1 MGQDPNLMNG
11 PLSGY
16 RIVDLTTVVLGPYAT
31 RILGDLGA
39 DVVKVEPPEGDMLRE
54 IGPRKSPGMAP
65 IHLALGSSKR
75 SVVLDLKRPRARD
88 ALMRLVA
95 GADAFVH
102 SMRPGAIARLGLT
115 YDEIRAVRP
124 DIVYCGA
131 CGFGSGGP
139 YAGRPAYDDLIQG
152 MCGIADL
159 MGRVTGGPPRYAPTI
174 VADKTVGLF
183 VANAVLA
190 ALLHRERTG
199 EGQEIEVP
207 MYETM
212 VSYVMVEHLWE
223 RAVRPDDGAVGY
235 VRMLAPNRRPF
246 RTRDGY
252 LCMLA
257 YTDRHW
263 KAFFALAGRPELSA
277 DPASRTSPAGP
288 RTSPSCMRRP
298 RSCWGRGRPRNG
310 SRTSRR
316 RRFRPVPSTPSR
328 TCSPI
333 PTSPARTSSGAST
346 IRASV
351 RPFRSVPRPASPAR
365 PRRCAAPPPSSGST
379 PWRCCAREGSTRP
392 RSTASS
398 ATAAPSSPDRRVG
411 LRFRCGPAPTV
422 DETREAPWVGFQAH
436 VKRLM
441 LAKAGPRLGVAG

>member
-1 MGQDPNLMNG
+1 MDG

-75 SVVLDLKRPRARD
+75 SVVLDLKRPAARG

-95 GADAFVH
+95 GSDAFVH

-115 YDEIRAVRP
+115 YDELRAVRP

-190 ALLHRERTG
+190 ALVHRERTG

-212 VSYVMVEHLWE
+212 VSYLLVEHLWE
-223 RAVRPDDGAVGY
+223 RTVRPDDGALGY

-252 LCMLA
+252 ICMLA

-263 KAFFALAGRPELSA
+263 KAFFALAGCPQRSA
-277 DPASRTSPAGP
+277 DPRYATISGRTENVAELYAEVEELLGERTSGEWLADLERADIPAGP
-288 RTSPSCMRRP
+288 VNALEDLLADPHLAGQELFRRVHHPSEDETLQIGPPARFSRSPADVRRP
-298 RSCWGRGRPRNG
+298 
-310 SRTSRR
+310 
-316 RRFRPVPSTPSR
+316 
-328 TCSPI
+328 
-333 PTSPARTSSGAST
+333 
-346 IRASV
+346 
-351 RPFRSVPRPASPAR
+351 
-365 PRRCAAPPPSSGST
+365 APLLGQH
-379 PWRCCAREGSTRP
+379 
-392 RSTASS
+392 TAE
-398 ATAAPSSPDRRVG
+398 V
-411 LRFRCGPAPTV
+411 L
-422 DETREAPWVGFQAH
+422 REAG
-436 VKRLM
+436 
-441 LAKAGPRLGVAG
+441 LAESEIDALLRHGEARQS

>member
-1 MGQDPNLMNG
+1 MNG

-31 RILGDLGA
+31 RILGDMGA
-39 DVVKVEPPEGDMLRE
+39 EVVKVEPPEGDMLRE

-75 SVVLDLKRPRARD
+75 SVVLDLKRPRARA
-88 ALMRLVA
+88 ALMRLAA

-102 SMRPGAIARLGLT
+102 SMRAGAIARLGLT

-207 MYETM
+207 MFETM

-223 RAVRPDDGAVGY
+223 RTLRPDDGTLGY

-263 KAFFALAGRPELSA
+263 KAFFALAGCPELSA
-277 DPASRTSPAGP
+277 DPRYANISARTENVVELYATAEELLGERTTADWLADLEEAEIPAGPVNALEDLLTDPHLAGQELFRRVDHPSEADTLQIGPTVRFSRSPAGV
-288 RTSPSCMRRP
+288 RRP
-298 RSCWGRGRPRNG
+298 
-310 SRTSRR
+310 
-316 RRFRPVPSTPSR
+316 
-328 TCSPI
+328 
-333 PTSPARTSSGAST
+333 A
-346 IRASV
+346 
-351 RPFRSVPRPASPAR
+351 
-365 PRRCAAPPPSSGST
+365 
-379 PWRCCAREGSTRP
+379 
-392 RSTASS
+392 
-398 ATAAPSSPDRRVG
+398 
-411 LRFRCGPAPTV
+411 
-422 DETREAPWVGFQAH
+422 
-436 VKRLM
+436 
-441 LAKAGPRLGVAG
+441 PRLGEHTVQVLREAGLDENAIDDLLDEGEAVQS

>member
-1 MGQDPNLMNG
+1 MNG

-31 RILGDLGA
+31 RILGDMGA
-39 DVVKVEPPEGDMLRE
+39 DVVKVEPPEGDMLRD
-54 IGPRKSPGMAP
+54 IGPSRSPGMAP

-75 SVVLDLKRPRARD
+75 SLVLDLKRPRARD

-115 YDEIRAVRP
+115 YEEVRATRA

-183 VANAVLA
+183 VANSVLA

-223 RAVRPDDGAVGY
+223 RTMRPDDGALGY

-252 LCMLA
+252 MCMLA

-263 KAFFALAGRPELSA
+263 RAFFELAGCPELSA
-277 DPASRTSPAGP
+277 DPRYAHISARTENVAELYARVERLLGERTTAEWLEVLERAEIPAGP
-288 RTSPSCMRRP
+288 VNTLEDLLADPHLSGQDLFRRVDHPSEDETLQIGPPARFSRSPAAVRRP
-298 RSCWGRGRPRNG
+298 
-310 SRTSRR
+310 
-316 RRFRPVPSTPSR
+316 
-328 TCSPI
+328 
-333 PTSPARTSSGAST
+333 A
-346 IRASV
+346 
-351 RPFRSVPRPASPAR
+351 
-365 PRRCAAPPPSSGST
+365 
-379 PWRCCAREGSTRP
+379 
-392 RSTASS
+392 
-398 ATAAPSSPDRRVG
+398 
-411 LRFRCGPAPTV
+411 
-422 DETREAPWVGFQAH
+422 
-436 VKRLM
+436 
-441 LAKAGPRLGVAG
+441 PRLGEHTAEVLREAGLDPTEIDRLLHEGAAVQS

>member
-1 MGQDPNLMNG
+1 MNG

-75 SVVLDLKRPRARD
+75 SAVLDLKRPRARA

-102 SMRPGAIARLGLT
+102 SMRPGALARLGLT
-115 YDEIRAVRP
+115 YGEIEAVRP

-207 MYETM
+207 MFETM
-212 VSYVMVEHLWE
+212 VSYVLIEHLWE
-223 RAVRPDDGAVGY
+223 RTVRPDDGTLGY

-252 LCMLA
+252 MCMLA

-263 KAFFALAGRPELSA
+263 KAFFGLAGCPELSA
-277 DPASRTSPAGP
+277 DPRYATISARTENVAELYATAEELLGERTTAEWQAALEEAEIPAGP
-288 RTSPSCMRRP
+288 VNALEDLLTDPHLAGQEFFRRVDHPSEDDTLQIGPTTRFSRSPAEVRRP
-298 RSCWGRGRPRNG
+298 
-310 SRTSRR
+310 
-316 RRFRPVPSTPSR
+316 
-328 TCSPI
+328 
-333 PTSPARTSSGAST
+333 A
-346 IRASV
+346 
-351 RPFRSVPRPASPAR
+351 
-365 PRRCAAPPPSSGST
+365 
-379 PWRCCAREGSTRP
+379 
-392 RSTASS
+392 
-398 ATAAPSSPDRRVG
+398 
-411 LRFRCGPAPTV
+411 
-422 DETREAPWVGFQAH
+422 
-436 VKRLM
+436 
-441 LAKAGPRLGVAG
+441 PRLGEHTVQVLREAGLDENEVDDLLGEGEAVQS

>member
-1 MGQDPNLMNG
+1 MKG
-11 PLSGY
+11 PLSGC
-16 RIVDLTTVVLGPYAT
+16 RIIDLTTVVLGPYAT

-39 DVVKVEPPEGDMLRE
+39 DIIKVEPPEGDMLRD
-54 IGPRKSPGMAP
+54 IGPCKTPGMAP

-75 SVVLDLKRPRARD
+75 SVVLDLKRPRARA

-95 GADAFVH
+95 EADAFVH
-102 SMRPGAIARLGLT
+102 SMRPGALTRLGLT
-115 YDEIRAVRP
+115 YDDIRGVNP

-199 EGQEIEVP
+199 EGQEVEVP
-207 MYETM
+207 MFETM

-223 RAVRPDDGAVGY
+223 RTVRPDDGALGY

-252 LCMLA
+252 ICMLA

-263 KAFFALAGRPELSA
+263 KSFFALAGCPELSA
-277 DPASRTSPAGP
+277 DPRYADISARTENVAELYAVAEELLGGRTTAEWLADLETAEVPAGP
-288 RTSPSCMRRP
+288 VNALEDLLADPHLVGQDLIRRVDHPSEDETLQIGPPGRFSRSPATVRRP
-298 RSCWGRGRPRNG
+298 APLLGEHTVQVLGEAGLEEAEIDGLLRD
-310 SRTSRR
+310 
-316 RRFRPVPSTPSR
+316 
-328 TCSPI
+328 
-333 PTSPARTSSGAST
+333 GAA
-346 IRASV
+346 I
-351 RPFRSVPRPASPAR
+351 
-365 PRRCAAPPPSSGST
+365 
-379 PWRCCAREGSTRP
+379 
-392 RSTASS
+392 
-398 ATAAPSSPDRRVG
+398 
-411 LRFRCGPAPTV
+411 
-422 DETREAPWVGFQAH
+422 QA
-436 VKRLM
+436 
-441 LAKAGPRLGVAG
+441 

>member
-1 MGQDPNLMNG
+1 MNG

-31 RILGDLGA
+31 RILGDMGA
-39 DVVKVEPPEGDMLRE
+39 DVVKVEPPEGDMLRD
-54 IGPRKSPGMAP
+54 IGPSKSRGMAP

-75 SVVLDLKRPRARD
+75 SAVLDLKQPRARD
-88 ALMRLVA
+88 ALLRLVA

-102 SMRPGAIARLGLT
+102 SMRPGAIARLGIT
-115 YDEIRAVRP
+115 YDEIRAARA

-139 YAGRPAYDDLIQG
+139 YAGRLAYDDLIQG

-207 MYETM
+207 MFETM
-212 VSYVMVEHLWE
+212 VSYVLVEHLWE
-223 RAVRPDDGAVGY
+223 RTVRPDDGALGY

-252 LCMLA
+252 MCMLA

-263 KAFFALAGRPELSA
+263 KSFFGLAGCPERAADPRYTTISGRTENVAELYAEVEELLGERATAEWLAALEEAEIPAGPVNSLEDLLGDPHLAGREIFRRVDHPSEGDILEVG
-277 DPASRTSPAGP
+277 PAARFSR
-288 RTSPSCMRRP
+288 SPSAVRRP
-298 RSCWGRGRPRNG
+298 
-310 SRTSRR
+310 
-316 RRFRPVPSTPSR
+316 
-328 TCSPI
+328 
-333 PTSPARTSSGAST
+333 
-346 IRASV
+346 
-351 RPFRSVPRPASPAR
+351 
-365 PRRCAAPPPSSGST
+365 APLLG
-379 PWRCCAREGSTRP
+379 EH
-392 RSTASS
+392 
-398 ATAAPSSPDRRVG
+398 
-411 LRFRCGPAPTV
+411 TV
-422 DETREAPWVGFQAH
+422 QVLREAGLDEAEIDVLLRDGEA
-436 VKRLM
+436 VRS
-441 LAKAGPRLGVAG
+441 

>member
-1 MGQDPNLMNG
+1 
-11 PLSGY
+11 
-16 RIVDLTTVVLGPYAT
+16 
-31 RILGDLGA
+31 
-39 DVVKVEPPEGDMLRE
+39 
-54 IGPRKSPGMAP
+54 MAP

-75 SVVLDLKRPRARD
+75 SVVLDLKRSRARP

-102 SMRPGAIARLGLT
+102 SMRPGAIARLGLA
-115 YDEIRAVRP
+115 YEDLRAARP

-199 EGQEIEVP
+199 EGQEVEVP
-207 MYETM
+207 MFETM

-223 RAVRPDDGAVGY
+223 RTVRPDDGALGY

-252 LCMLA
+252 MCMLA

-263 KAFFALAGRPELSA
+263 KSFFALGGRPELTEDPRYATISA
-277 DPASRTSPAGP
+277 RTENVTELYAVAEELLGERTTVEWLAELEKAEVPAGP
-288 RTSPSCMRRP
+288 VNALGDLLADPHLAGQDLIRRVDHPTEEEILQIGPSVRF
-298 RSCWGRGRPRNG
+298 
-310 SRTSRR
+310 SR
-316 RRFRPVPSTPSR
+316 
-328 TCSPI
+328 
-333 PTSPARTSSGAST
+333 SPAA
-346 IRASV
+346 V
-351 RPFRSVPRPASPAR
+351 RH
-365 PRRCAAPPPSSGST
+365 
-379 PWRCCAREGSTRP
+379 
-392 RSTASS
+392 
-398 ATAAPSSPDRRVG
+398 
-411 LRFRCGPAPTV
+411 PAPLLGEHTV
-422 DETREAPWVGFQAH
+422 EVLGEAGLDEGEIDALLQDGAAIQA
-436 VKRLM
+436 
-441 LAKAGPRLGVAG
+441 

>member
-1 MGQDPNLMNG
+1 MNG

-31 RILGDLGA
+31 RILGDMGA
-39 DVVKVEPPEGDMLRE
+39 NIIKVEPPEGDMLRE

-65 IHLALGSSKR
+65 IHLSLGSSKR
-75 SVVLDLKRPRARD
+75 SVVLDLKRPRARS

-95 GADAFVH
+95 GSDAFVH
-102 SMRPGAIARLGLT
+102 SMRPGAIARLGLS
-115 YDEIRAVRP
+115 YEDLRGARP
-124 DIVYCGA
+124 DLVYCRA

-183 VANAVLA
+183 VANALLA

-199 EGQEIEVP
+199 EGQEVEVP
-207 MYETM
+207 MFETM

-223 RAVRPDDGAVGY
+223 RAVRPDDGALGY

-252 LCMLA
+252 MCMLA

-263 KAFFALAGRPELSA
+263 KAFFELAGCPEMSA
-277 DPASRTSPAGP
+277 DPRYAHISGRTEHVAELYALVEELLGERSTAEWLEVLERAEIPAGP
-288 RTSPSCMRRP
+288 VNALEDLLSDPHLSGQDLFRRVNHPSEEDTLQIGPSARFSRSPVTVRRP
-298 RSCWGRGRPRNG
+298 
-310 SRTSRR
+310 
-316 RRFRPVPSTPSR
+316 
-328 TCSPI
+328 
-333 PTSPARTSSGAST
+333 
-346 IRASV
+346 
-351 RPFRSVPRPASPAR
+351 
-365 PRRCAAPPPSSGST
+365 APLLGEHT
-379 PWRCCAREGSTRP
+379 VQVLREGGLEEGEIDGLLRDG
-392 RSTASS
+392 
-398 ATAAPSSPDRRVG
+398 AAVQS
-411 LRFRCGPAPTV
+411 
-422 DETREAPWVGFQAH
+422 
-436 VKRLM
+436 
-441 LAKAGPRLGVAG
+441 

>member
-1 MGQDPNLMNG
+1 MSSAERAGAGRAPRAVDG

-16 RIVDLTTVVLGPYAT
+16 RILDLTTVVLGPYAT
-31 RILGDLGA
+31 RILGDMGA
-39 DVVKVEPPEGDMLRE
+39 DVIKVEPPEGDMLRE
-54 IGPRKSPGMAP
+54 IGPSGSPGMAP

-88 ALMRLVA
+88 ALLRLAA

-115 YDEIRAVRP
+115 CEDLRSARP

-199 EGQEIEVP
+199 EGQEVEVP
-207 MYETM
+207 MFETM
-212 VSYVMVEHLWE
+212 VSYVLVEHLWE
-223 RAVRPDDGAVGY
+223 RTVRPDDGALGY

-252 LCMLA
+252 VCMLA

-263 KAFFALAGRPELSA
+263 KSFFALAGRPELSEDPRYETISARTENVSELYAVAEELLGERTTAEWLA
-277 DPASRTSPAGP
+277 DLEKAEVPAGP
-288 RTSPSCMRRP
+288 VNSLEDLLADPHLASRDLIRRVAHPSEGETLEVGPPARFSRSPAAVRRP
-298 RSCWGRGRPRNG
+298 APLLGEHTVQALAEAGLE
-310 SRTSRR
+310 
-316 RRFRPVPSTPSR
+316 
-328 TCSPI
+328 
-333 PTSPARTSSGAST
+333 PAE
-346 IRASV
+346 IDDLL
-351 RPFRSVPRPASPAR
+351 
-365 PRRCAAPPPSSGST
+365 
-379 PWRCCAREGSTRP
+379 REG
-392 RSTASS
+392 
-398 ATAAPSSPDRRVG
+398 AAI
-411 LRFRCGPAPTV
+411 
-422 DETREAPWVGFQAH
+422 QA
-436 VKRLM
+436 
-441 LAKAGPRLGVAG
+441 

>member
-1 MGQDPNLMNG
+1 MNG

-31 RILGDLGA
+31 RILGDMGA
-39 DVVKVEPPEGDMLRE
+39 EVVKVEPPEGDMLRE
-54 IGPRKSPGMAP
+54 IGPRRSPGMAP

-102 SMRPGAIARLGLT
+102 SMRAGAIARLGLT
-115 YDEIRAVRP
+115 YDEIRTARP

-207 MYETM
+207 MFETM

-223 RAVRPDDGAVGY
+223 RTLRPDDGTLGY

-263 KAFFALAGRPELSA
+263 KAFFALAGCPELSA
-277 DPASRTSPAGP
+277 DPRYANISARTENVVELYATAEELLGERTTADWLADLEEAEIPAGPVNALEDLLTDPHLASQELFRRVDHPSEADTLQIGPTVRFSRSPAGV
-288 RTSPSCMRRP
+288 RRP
-298 RSCWGRGRPRNG
+298 
-310 SRTSRR
+310 
-316 RRFRPVPSTPSR
+316 
-328 TCSPI
+328 
-333 PTSPARTSSGAST
+333 
-346 IRASV
+346 
-351 RPFRSVPRPASPAR
+351 
-365 PRRCAAPPPSSGST
+365 APLLG
-379 PWRCCAREGSTRP
+379 EH
-392 RSTASS
+392 
-398 ATAAPSSPDRRVG
+398 
-411 LRFRCGPAPTV
+411 TV
-422 DETREAPWVGFQAH
+422 QVLREAGLDENVIDDLLDEGEAVQS
-436 VKRLM
+436 
-441 LAKAGPRLGVAG
+441 

>member
-1 MGQDPNLMNG
+1 MNG

-75 SVVLDLKRPRARD
+75 SAILDLKRPRARA

-102 SMRPGAIARLGLT
+102 SMRPGALARLGLT
-115 YDEIRAVRP
+115 YGEIEAVRP

-207 MYETM
+207 MFETM
-212 VSYVMVEHLWE
+212 VSYVLIEHLWE
-223 RAVRPDDGAVGY
+223 RTVRPDDGTLGY

-252 LCMLA
+252 MCMLA

-263 KAFFALAGRPELSA
+263 KAFFGLAGCPELSA
-277 DPASRTSPAGP
+277 DPRYATISARTENVAELYATAEELLGERTTAEWQAVLEEAEIPAGP
-288 RTSPSCMRRP
+288 VNALEDLLTDPHLAGQEFFRRVDHPSEDDTLQIGPTARFSRSPAEVRRP
-298 RSCWGRGRPRNG
+298 
-310 SRTSRR
+310 
-316 RRFRPVPSTPSR
+316 
-328 TCSPI
+328 
-333 PTSPARTSSGAST
+333 A
-346 IRASV
+346 
-351 RPFRSVPRPASPAR
+351 
-365 PRRCAAPPPSSGST
+365 
-379 PWRCCAREGSTRP
+379 
-392 RSTASS
+392 
-398 ATAAPSSPDRRVG
+398 
-411 LRFRCGPAPTV
+411 
-422 DETREAPWVGFQAH
+422 
-436 VKRLM
+436 
-441 LAKAGPRLGVAG
+441 PRLGEHTVQVLREAGLDENEVDDLLGEGEAVQS

>member
-1 MGQDPNLMNG
+1 MGQDPNIMNG

-31 RILGDLGA
+31 RILGDMGA
-39 DVVKVEPPEGDMLRE
+39 DVIKVEPPEGDMLRE

-88 ALMRLVA
+88 ALMRLVS

-115 YDEIRAVRP
+115 YDELRGLRP

-207 MYETM
+207 MFETM

-223 RAVRPDDGAVGY
+223 RAVHPDDGALGY

-252 LCMLA
+252 MCMLA

-263 KAFFALAGRPELSA
+263 KAFFELAGCPERSA
-277 DPASRTSPAGP
+277 DPRFAHISGRTENVAELYAVAEELLGERTTAEWLADLEKAEVPAGP
-288 RTSPSCMRRP
+288 VNALEDLLADPHLAGQDLIRRVDHPSEDETLQIGPPARFSRSPAAVRRP
-298 RSCWGRGRPRNG
+298 APLLGEHTVEVLREAGLDEAGIDALLG
-310 SRTSRR
+310 
-316 RRFRPVPSTPSR
+316 
-328 TCSPI
+328 
-333 PTSPARTSSGAST
+333 SGAALQS
-346 IRASV
+346 
-351 RPFRSVPRPASPAR
+351 
-365 PRRCAAPPPSSGST
+365 
-379 PWRCCAREGSTRP
+379 
-392 RSTASS
+392 
-398 ATAAPSSPDRRVG
+398 
-411 LRFRCGPAPTV
+411 
-422 DETREAPWVGFQAH
+422 
-436 VKRLM
+436 
-441 LAKAGPRLGVAG
+441 

>member
-1 MGQDPNLMNG
+1 MKG

-31 RILGDLGA
+31 RILGDMGA
-39 DVVKVEPPEGDMLRE
+39 DIIKVEPPEGDMLRD
-54 IGPRKSPGMAP
+54 IGPSKSPGMAP
-65 IHLALGSSKR
+65 IHLALGGSKR
-75 SVVLDLKRPRARD
+75 SVVLDLKRPPARA

-102 SMRPGAIARLGLT
+102 SMRPGAIARLGLA
-115 YDEIRAVRP
+115 YEDLRGARP

-139 YAGRPAYDDLIQG
+139 YSGRPAYDDLIQG

-199 EGQEIEVP
+199 EGQEVEVP
-207 MYETM
+207 MFETM
-212 VSYVMVEHLWE
+212 VSYVMIEHLWE
-223 RAVRPDDGAVGY
+223 RTVRPDDGALGY

-263 KAFFALAGRPELSA
+263 RSFFELAGRPELSA
-277 DPASRTSPAGP
+277 DPRYAHISSRTKNVAELYATAEDLLGERTTAEWLAVLEEAEIPAGP
-288 RTSPSCMRRP
+288 VNALEDLLTDPHLAGQDLVRRVDHPSEGEILQLRP
-298 RSCWGRGRPRNG
+298 SARF
-310 SRTSRR
+310 SR
-316 RRFRPVPSTPSR
+316 
-328 TCSPI
+328 
-333 PTSPARTSSGAST
+333 SPAT
-346 IRASV
+346 V
-351 RPFRSVPRPASPAR
+351 RHPAPLL
-365 PRRCAAPPPSSGST
+365 GEHT
-379 PWRCCAREGSTRP
+379 VQVLREGGLEEAEIDGLLRDG
-392 RSTASS
+392 
-398 ATAAPSSPDRRVG
+398 AAI
-411 LRFRCGPAPTV
+411 
-422 DETREAPWVGFQAH
+422 QA
-436 VKRLM
+436 
-441 LAKAGPRLGVAG
+441 

>member
-1 MGQDPNLMNG
+1 MNG

-16 RIVDLTTVVLGPYAT
+16 RILDLTTVVLGPYAT
-31 RILGDLGA
+31 RILGDMGA

-75 SVVLDLKRPRARD
+75 SVVLDLKRPRARA
-88 ALMRLVA
+88 ALTRVAA

-115 YDEIRAVRP
+115 YDELRSARP

-207 MYETM
+207 MFETM

-223 RAVRPDDGAVGY
+223 RAVRPDDGALGY

-252 LCMLA
+252 MCMLA

-263 KAFFALAGRPELSA
+263 KAFFGLAGRPELSA
-277 DPASRTSPAGP
+277 DPRYADISARTENVAELYATAEELLGNRTTAEWLVVLEEAEVPAGP
-288 RTSPSCMRRP
+288 VNALEDLLADPHLAGRDLFRRVDHPSEGETMQVGP
-298 RSCWGRGRPRNG
+298 
-310 SRTSRR
+310 
-316 RRFRPVPSTPSR
+316 
-328 TCSPI
+328 
-333 PTSPARTSSGAST
+333 
-346 IRASV
+346 SV
-351 RPFRSVPRPASPAR
+351 RFSRSPVEVRGH
-365 PRRCAAPPPSSGST
+365 APLLG
-379 PWRCCAREGSTRP
+379 EH
-392 RSTASS
+392 
-398 ATAAPSSPDRRVG
+398 
-411 LRFRCGPAPTV
+411 TV
-422 DETREAPWVGFQAH
+422 QVLREAGLDEAEIDGLLRDREAAQS
-436 VKRLM
+436 
-441 LAKAGPRLGVAG
+441 

>member
-1 MGQDPNLMNG
+1 MNG

-39 DVVKVEPPEGDMLRE
+39 EVVKVEPPEGDMLRE
-54 IGPRKSPGMAP
+54 IGPRRSPGMAP

-75 SVVLDLKRPRARD
+75 SVVLDLKRPPARA

-95 GADAFVH
+95 GADALVH
-102 SMRPGAIARLGLT
+102 SMRPGAIARLGLA
-115 YDEIRAVRP
+115 YDDVRAARP

-183 VANAVLA
+183 AANAVLA

-207 MYETM
+207 MFETM

-223 RAVRPDDGAVGY
+223 RTLCPDDGTLGY

-263 KAFFALAGRPELSA
+263 KSFFSLAGCPELSD
-277 DPASRTSPAGP
+277 DPRFAHISARTENVAELYAKAEELLGERTTAEWLAELEDAEIPAGP
-288 RTSPSCMRRP
+288 VNALEDLLADPHLAGQELFRRIDHPSEDDILQIGPTARFSRSPAEVRRP
-298 RSCWGRGRPRNG
+298 
-310 SRTSRR
+310 
-316 RRFRPVPSTPSR
+316 
-328 TCSPI
+328 
-333 PTSPARTSSGAST
+333 A
-346 IRASV
+346 
-351 RPFRSVPRPASPAR
+351 
-365 PRRCAAPPPSSGST
+365 
-379 PWRCCAREGSTRP
+379 
-392 RSTASS
+392 
-398 ATAAPSSPDRRVG
+398 
-411 LRFRCGPAPTV
+411 
-422 DETREAPWVGFQAH
+422 
-436 VKRLM
+436 
-441 LAKAGPRLGVAG
+441 PRLGEHTVQVLREAGLDDTEIGDLLDEGDAVQS

>member
-1 MGQDPNLMNG
+1 MNG

-31 RILGDLGA
+31 RILGDMGA
-39 DVVKVEPPEGDMLRE
+39 DIVKVEPPEGDMLRE
-54 IGPRKSPGMAP
+54 IGPSKSPGMAP

-75 SVVLDLKRPRARD
+75 SVVLDLKRPRARA

-115 YDEIRAVRP
+115 YDEVRDARP

-152 MCGIADL
+152 MCGLADL

-207 MYETM
+207 MFETM
-212 VSYVMVEHLWE
+212 VSYVLVEHLWE
-223 RAVRPDDGAVGY
+223 RAVRPDDGALGY

-263 KAFFALAGRPELSA
+263 KAFFGLAGCPERSA
-277 DPASRTSPAGP
+277 DPRFAQISARTENVAELYGVAEELLGERTTAEWLADLEKAEIPAGP
-288 RTSPSCMRRP
+288 VNSLEDLLADPHLA
-298 RSCWGRGRPRNG
+298 GQDL
-310 SRTSRR
+310 
-316 RRFRPVPSTPSR
+316 F
-328 TCSPI
+328 
-333 PTSPARTSSGAST
+333 
-346 IRASV
+346 
-351 RPFRSVPRPASPAR
+351 
-365 PRRCAAPPPSSGST
+365 
-379 PWRCCAREGSTRP
+379 
-392 RSTASS
+392 
-398 ATAAPSSPDRRVG
+398 RRVDHPSEAATLQVGPSARFSRSPVEARRHAPLLGEHTVQVLGEAG
-411 LRFRCGPAPTV
+411 L
-422 DETREAPWVGFQAH
+422 DEAEIDALLHDGGALQS
-436 VKRLM
+436 
-441 LAKAGPRLGVAG
+441 

>member
-1 MGQDPNLMNG
+1 MNG
-11 PLSGY
+11 ALSGY
-16 RIVDLTTVVLGPYAT
+16 RIIDLTTVVLGPYGT

-54 IGPRKSPGMAP
+54 IGPSRSPGMAP
-65 IHLALGSSKR
+65 LHLALGSSKR

-88 ALMRLVA
+88 ALMRMVA

-102 SMRPGAIARLGLT
+102 SMRPGAISRLGLT

-139 YAGRPAYDDLIQG
+139 YSGRPAYDDLIQG

-159 MGRVTGGPPRYAPTI
+159 MGRASGGPPRYAPTI

-199 EGQEIEVP
+199 EGQAIEVP
-207 MYETM
+207 MFETM

-223 RAVRPDDGAVGY
+223 RTVRPDDGALGY

-252 LCMLA
+252 MCMLA

-263 KAFFALAGRPELSA
+263 KAFFELAGCPEVAA
-277 DPASRTSPAGP
+277 DPRYVHISGRTENVADLYALVEDLLGERTTAEWLAVLEEAEIPAGP
-288 RTSPSCMRRP
+288 VNALEDLLADPHLSGQDLLRRVEHPSEDEILEIGPPTRSLPLPGRRAAP
-298 RSCWGRGRPRNG
+298 RA
-310 SRTSRR
+310 
-316 RRFRPVPSTPSR
+316 PSR
-328 TCSPI
+328 
-333 PTSPARTSSGAST
+333 
-346 IRASV
+346 
-351 RPFRSVPRPASPAR
+351 
-365 PRRCAAPPPSSGST
+365 
-379 PWRCCAREGSTRP
+379 
-392 RSTASS
+392 
-398 ATAAPSSPDRRVG
+398 
-411 LRFRCGPAPTV
+411 
-422 DETREAPWVGFQAH
+422 
-436 VKRLM
+436 
-441 LAKAGPRLGVAG
+441 

>member
-1 MGQDPNLMNG
+1 MNG
-11 PLSGY
+11 ALSGY

-31 RILGDLGA
+31 RILGDMGA
-39 DVVKVEPPEGDMLRE
+39 DVVKVEPPEGDMLRD
-54 IGPRKSPGMAP
+54 IGPSKSPGMAP
-65 IHLALGSSKR
+65 LHLALGSSKR
-75 SVVLDLKRPRARD
+75 SVVLDLKRPHARD

-95 GADAFVH
+95 CADAFVH
-102 SMRPGAIARLGLT
+102 SMRPGAIERLGLT
-115 YDEIRAVRP
+115 YDDLRAVRP
-124 DIVYCGA
+124 DLVYCGA

-212 VSYVMVEHLWE
+212 VSYVLVEHLWE
-223 RAVRPDDGAVGY
+223 RTVRPDDGALGY

-252 LCMLA
+252 MCMLA

-263 KAFFALAGRPELSA
+263 KAFFELAGCPELSE
-277 DPASRTSPAGP
+277 DPRYVHISGRTMNVAELYGTVEGLLGERTTEEWLTDLEKAEIPAGP
-288 RTSPSCMRRP
+288 VNALEDLLADPHLTGQGLFRRAAHPSEDETMEVGPAVRFSRSPAEARRP
-298 RSCWGRGRPRNG
+298 
-310 SRTSRR
+310 
-316 RRFRPVPSTPSR
+316 
-328 TCSPI
+328 
-333 PTSPARTSSGAST
+333 
-346 IRASV
+346 
-351 RPFRSVPRPASPAR
+351 
-365 PRRCAAPPPSSGST
+365 APLLG
-379 PWRCCAREGSTRP
+379 EH
-392 RSTASS
+392 TAQ
-398 ATAAPSSPDRRVG
+398 V
-411 LRFRCGPAPTV
+411 L
-422 DETREAPWVGFQAH
+422 REAGLDESEIDALLEGGEAIQS
-436 VKRLM
+436 
-441 LAKAGPRLGVAG
+441 

>member
-1 MGQDPNLMNG
+1 MNG

-31 RILGDLGA
+31 RILGDMGA
-39 DVVKVEPPEGDMLRE
+39 EVVKVEPPEGDMLRD
-54 IGPRKSPGMAP
+54 IGPSRSPGMAP

-75 SVVLDLKRPRARD
+75 SLVLDLKRPRARD

-102 SMRPGAIARLGLT
+102 SMRPGAIARLGLS
-115 YDEIRAVRP
+115 YEEVRATRA

-159 MGRVTGGPPRYAPTI
+159 IGRVTGGPPRYAPTI

-183 VANAVLA
+183 VANSVLA

-223 RAVRPDDGAVGY
+223 RTMRPDDGALGY

-252 LCMLA
+252 MCMLA

-263 KAFFALAGRPELSA
+263 RAFFELAGCPELSA
-277 DPASRTSPAGP
+277 DPRYAHISARTENVAELYARVERLLGERTTAEWLEVLERAEIPAGP
-288 RTSPSCMRRP
+288 VNTLEDLLADPHLSGQDLFRRVDHPSEDETLQIGPPARFSRSPAAVRRP
-298 RSCWGRGRPRNG
+298 
-310 SRTSRR
+310 
-316 RRFRPVPSTPSR
+316 
-328 TCSPI
+328 
-333 PTSPARTSSGAST
+333 A
-346 IRASV
+346 
-351 RPFRSVPRPASPAR
+351 
-365 PRRCAAPPPSSGST
+365 
-379 PWRCCAREGSTRP
+379 
-392 RSTASS
+392 
-398 ATAAPSSPDRRVG
+398 
-411 LRFRCGPAPTV
+411 
-422 DETREAPWVGFQAH
+422 
-436 VKRLM
+436 
-441 LAKAGPRLGVAG
+441 PRLGEHTAEVLREAGLDPAEIDRLLHEGAAVQS

>member
-1 MGQDPNLMNG
+1 MNG

-31 RILGDLGA
+31 RILGDMGA
-39 DVVKVEPPEGDMLRE
+39 DIVKIEPPEGDMLRE
-54 IGPRKSPGMAP
+54 IGPSKSPGMAP

-75 SVVLDLKRPRARD
+75 SVVLDLKRPRARA

-102 SMRPGAIARLGLT
+102 SMRPAAIARLGLT
-115 YDEIRAVRP
+115 YDEVRDTRP

-207 MYETM
+207 MFETM

-223 RAVRPDDGAVGY
+223 RAVRPDDGALGY

-263 KAFFALAGRPELSA
+263 KAFFGLAGCPELSA
-277 DPASRTSPAGP
+277 DPRFAHISARTENVAELYAVAEELLGERSTAEWLADLEQAEIPAGP
-288 RTSPSCMRRP
+288 VNALEDLLVDPHLAGQDC
-298 RSCWGRGRPRNG
+298 
-310 SRTSRR
+310 
-316 RRFRPVPSTPSR
+316 F
-328 TCSPI
+328 
-333 PTSPARTSSGAST
+333 
-346 IRASV
+346 
-351 RPFRSVPRPASPAR
+351 
-365 PRRCAAPPPSSGST
+365 
-379 PWRCCAREGSTRP
+379 
-392 RSTASS
+392 
-398 ATAAPSSPDRRVG
+398 RRVDHPSEEEILQVG
-411 LRFRCGPAPTV
+411 QPVRFSRSPV
-422 DETREAPWVGFQAH
+422 ETRRHAPLLGEHTVQVLGEAGLDEAEIDALLHDGGALQS
-436 VKRLM
+436 
-441 LAKAGPRLGVAG
+441 

>member
-1 MGQDPNLMNG
+1 MGQDPNIMNG

-31 RILGDLGA
+31 RILGDMGA

-88 ALMRLVA
+88 ALMRLVS

-115 YDEIRAVRP
+115 YDELRGLRP

-207 MYETM
+207 MFETM

-223 RAVRPDDGAVGY
+223 RAVHPDDGALGY

-252 LCMLA
+252 MCMLA

-263 KAFFALAGRPELSA
+263 KAFFDLAGCPERSA
-277 DPASRTSPAGP
+277 DPRFAHISGRTENVAELYAVAEELLGERTTAEWLADSREGGDPGRPRQRPRGSARRSAPRRPGPHSARRPSERGRDPADRPAGP
-288 RTSPSCMRRP
+288 FLALARGGPPAGPPPRGAHRRGAARGGPRRGRDRRP
-298 RSCWGRGRPRNG
+298 PQQRRRPPVLTLPLPRAPALGAGRGR
-310 SRTSRR
+310 
-316 RRFRPVPSTPSR
+316 
-328 TCSPI
+328 
-333 PTSPARTSSGAST
+333 
-346 IRASV
+346 
-351 RPFRSVPRPASPAR
+351 
-365 PRRCAAPPPSSGST
+365 
-379 PWRCCAREGSTRP
+379 
-392 RSTASS
+392 
-398 ATAAPSSPDRRVG
+398 RRVRG
-411 LRFRCGPAPTV
+411 
-422 DETREAPWVGFQAH
+422 
-436 VKRLM
+436 
-441 LAKAGPRLGVAG
+441 

>member
-1 MGQDPNLMNG
+1 MNG

-31 RILGDLGA
+31 RILGDMGA
-39 DVVKVEPPEGDMLRE
+39 DIVKVEPPEGDMLRD

-65 IHLALGSSKR
+65 IYLALGSSKR
-75 SVVLDLKRPRARD
+75 SVVLDLKRPGARA
-88 ALMRLVA
+88 ALTRLVA

-102 SMRPGAIARLGLT
+102 SMRPAAVARLGLT
-115 YDEIRAVRP
+115 YGEVRDARP

-207 MYETM
+207 MFETM

-223 RAVRPDDGAVGY
+223 RTVRPDDGALGY

-246 RTRDGY
+246 RTADGY
-252 LCMLA
+252 ICMLA

-263 KAFFALAGRPELSA
+263 KAFFDLAGRPELAA
-277 DPASRTSPAGP
+277 DPRYATISARTENVTDLYSVAETLLGERTTGEWLADLEKAEVPAGP
-288 RTSPSCMRRP
+288 VNALEDLLADPHLAGQDLIRRVEHPSEDETLQV
-298 RSCWGRGRPRNG
+298 G
-310 SRTSRR
+310 
-316 RRFRPVPSTPSR
+316 
-328 TCSPI
+328 
-333 PTSPARTSSGAST
+333 SPARFSRSPA
-346 IRASV
+346 AV
-351 RPFRSVPRPASPAR
+351 RRPAPLL
-365 PRRCAAPPPSSGST
+365 G
-379 PWRCCAREGSTRP
+379 EH
-392 RSTASS
+392 
-398 ATAAPSSPDRRVG
+398 
-411 LRFRCGPAPTV
+411 TV
-422 DETREAPWVGFQAH
+422 EVLREAGLHPAEIDGLLHEGAAVQS
-436 VKRLM
+436 
-441 LAKAGPRLGVAG
+441 